1 MEKKIGGGEG
11 RDVSEINKEDLAS
24 EYTMYSEI
32 LHPERFGE
40 KELKGTAKGA
50 EKIQLFARKI
60 LPRIN
65 AKVNFILEKITGI

>member
-1 MEKKIGGGEG
+1 
-11 RDVSEINKEDLAS
+11 
-24 EYTMYSEI
+24 MYSEI

-65 AKVNFILEKITGI
+65 AKVNFILEKITAI